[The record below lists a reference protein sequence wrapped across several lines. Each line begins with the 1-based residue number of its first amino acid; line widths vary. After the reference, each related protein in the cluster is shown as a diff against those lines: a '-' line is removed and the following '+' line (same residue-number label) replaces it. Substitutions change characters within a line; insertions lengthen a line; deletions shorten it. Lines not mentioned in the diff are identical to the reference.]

1 MKLQNHTNLKMDL
14 DWADLRLFLE
24 IARHARLAE
33 AARRLR
39 IDPTTLGRRLRRFEK
54 ELGADLFE
62 RTAQGYRLTPKG
74 QALAAY
80 AEQMEH
86 ASLKALEMIGGAG
99 NAASGTVRI
108 SAAEG
113 FGTDVIAPALGP
125 FRGLHPESNRPRCD
139 KRILTLFE
147 KSGRHRHS
155 DDPGLPTTGRQRR
168 LSSPSQPLFADLFA
182 SRHYLK
188 SSAPIR
194 AIDDLRDHRLI
205 GYVDDL
211 VYSPK
216 LRYLDELP
224 VKLTP
229 AIRSSSIIAQLQATK
244 AGAGLCILP
253 CFMADTHRDLVRV
266 LPGDISIQRT
276 FWLAVHEDIREAARI
291 RAACD
296 MLGAAV
302 EEAQGRLLGTA
313 GA

>member
-113 FGTDVIAPALGP
+113 FGTNVIAPALGA
-125 FRGLHPESNRPRCD
+125 FSRLHPEIEIDLVATSGFLSVS
-139 KRILTLFE
+139 KREADIAILLT
-147 KSGRHRHS
+147 R
-155 DDPGLPTTGRQRR
+155 PTTGRLFVRR
-168 LSSPSQPLFADLFA
+168 LSHYALMLYA

-224 VKLTP
+224 VELTP

-313 GA
+313 DT